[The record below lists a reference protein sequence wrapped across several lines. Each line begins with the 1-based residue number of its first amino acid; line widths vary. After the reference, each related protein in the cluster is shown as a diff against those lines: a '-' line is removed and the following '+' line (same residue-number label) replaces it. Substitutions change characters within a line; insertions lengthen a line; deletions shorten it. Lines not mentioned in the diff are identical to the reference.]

1 MTTDFN
7 SNGLPAAA
15 PVVRL
20 VDELHKLPGIG
31 AKNAQRLTYHLV
43 RMPAREAKALA
54 EAILAVKDLVSLCV
68 HCQNITD
75 RNPCPLCANPS
86 RDHTTICVVEE
97 PLDVLAVERSNAYRG
112 LYHVLHGA
120 VSPMNGIGPDELKM
134 AELIDRL
141 KAGAGGAGGGE
152 AVREVILATNSNMA
166 GEATAMYLYRLLEPL
181 GVRVTRLARGLPTGA
196 ELEYAD
202 ETTISRAFEG
212 RQDFF

>member
-1 MTTDFN
+1 MTTN
-7 SNGLPAAA
+7 SNNSGLPAAA

-43 RMPAREAKALA
+43 RMPEREARALA
-54 EAILAVKDLVSLCV
+54 EAILSVKEQVSLCV
-68 HCQNITD
+68 SCQNITD
-75 RNPCPLCANPS
+75 QNTCPICANPS
-86 RDHTTICVVEE
+86 RDRTAVCVVEE
-97 PLDVLAVERSNAYRG
+97 PLDVLAVERSNAFRG

-120 VSPMNGIGPDELKM
+120 ISPMNGIGPDELKM

-141 KAGAGGAGGGE
+141 KSSASSGE
-152 AVREVILATNSNMA
+152 PIREVILATNSNMA
-166 GEATAMYLYRLLEPL
+166 GEATSMYLYRLLEPL

-212 RQDFF
+212 RQDFL

>member
-1 MTTDFN
+1 MTTNPN
-7 SNGLPAAA
+7 SSGLPAAA

-75 RNPCPLCANPS
+75 QNPCPLCANPN
-86 RDHTTICVVEE
+86 RDHSTICVVEE

-120 VSPMNGIGPDELKM
+120 ISPMNGIGPDELKM

-141 KAGAGGAGGGE
+141 KANAGGE
-152 AVREVILATNSNMA
+152 AIREVILATNSNMA
-166 GEATAMYLYRLLEPL
+166 GEATSMYLYRLLEPL
-181 GVRVTRLARGLPTGA
+181 EVRVTRLARGLPTGA

>member
-1 MTTDFN
+1 MTSSGN
-7 SNGLPAAA
+7 NNGLPAAA

-43 RMPAREAKALA
+43 RMPAREARALA

-68 HCQNITD
+68 SCQNITD
-75 RNPCPLCANPS
+75 QNPCPLCANPN
-86 RDHTTICVVEE
+86 RDRTTICVVEE

-120 VSPMNGIGPDELKM
+120 VSPMSGIGPDELKM

-141 KAGAGGAGGGE
+141 KASADLERADPRGHPCHQLQHGGRGDVDVPVPAAGPVGRPRHEAGAGAAHRRRAG
-152 AVREVILATNSNMA
+152 VC
-166 GEATAMYLYRLLEPL
+166 
-181 GVRVTRLARGLPTGA
+181 
-196 ELEYAD
+196 
-202 ETTISRAFEG
+202 
-212 RQDFF
+212 

>member
-1 MTTDFN
+1 MTTNPN
-7 SNGLPAAA
+7 SSGLPAAA

-31 AKNAQRLTYHLV
+31 VKNAQRLTYHLV
-43 RMPAREAKALA
+43 RMPAREARALA
-54 EAILAVKDLVSLCV
+54 EAILAVKELVTLCG

-75 RNPCPLCANPS
+75 QDPCPLCANPN
-86 RDHTTICVVEE
+86 RDRSTICVVEE

-120 VSPMNGIGPDELKM
+120 ISPMNGIGPDELKM

-141 KAGAGGAGGGE
+141 RGKAPEGE
-152 AVREVILATNSNMA
+152 RVGEVILATNSNMA
-166 GEATAMYLYRLLEPL
+166 GEATAMYLFRLLEPL
-181 GVRVTRLARGLPTGA
+181 EVRVTRLARGLPTGA

-202 ETTISRAFEG
+202 ETTISRAFAG

>member
-1 MTTDFN
+1 MTSSENRD
-7 SNGLPAAA
+7 GLPAAA

-31 AKNAQRLTYHLV
+31 LKNAQRLTYHLV

-75 RNPCPLCANPS
+75 QNPCPLCSNVN
-86 RDHTTICVVEE
+86 RDHGTVCVVEE

-120 VSPMNGIGPDELKM
+120 ISPMNGIGPDELKM

-141 KAGAGGAGGGE
+141 KASANGDAP
-152 AVREVILATNSNMA
+152 VREVILATNSNMA
-166 GEATAMYLYRLLEPL
+166 GEATSMYLYRLLEPL
-181 GVRVTRLARGLPTGA
+181 GVRITRLARGLPTGA

>member
-1 MTTDFN
+1 MTTSGDN
-7 SNGLPAAA
+7 NGLPAAA

-43 RMPAREAKALA
+43 RMPAREARALA

-68 HCQNITD
+68 SCQNITD
-75 RNPCPLCANPS
+75 QNPCPLCANPN
-86 RDHTTICVVEE
+86 RDRTTICVVEE

-120 VSPMNGIGPDELKM
+120 VSPMSGIGPDELKM

-141 KAGAGGAGGGE
+141 KA
-152 AVREVILATNSNMA
+152 S
-166 GEATAMYLYRLLEPL
+166 
-181 GVRVTRLARGLPTGA
+181 A
-196 ELEYAD
+196 ELERAG
-202 ETTISRAFEG
+202 SRGHPRHQLEHGG
-212 RQDFF
+212 RGDVDVPVPAAGPAGRPRHAAGAGAAHRRRAGVC